1 MPIDSKFYIHPSD
14 RAALKAL
21 KAIPGFQP
29 LMKFF
34 MSIWNEKLFRI
45 ENMSSNLRVNDAQ
58 MKKYYDLL
66 PPICDKLGIEVPDL
80 YIKMD
85 VQPNA
90 YTYGDTKPFI
100 VLTSGLLERFPDDLV
115 ATVIAHECG
124 HIACHHTLYST
135 MGRILLN
142 GAIQAS
148 SGLGAAALISESLSI
163 AFYYWMRCSEFSAD
177 RAAIICDGKA
187 DDLTRM
193 CMHFSGYDPRFDEEA
208 NLDEFMKQAEDYKSL
223 TTDSKLNKVLE
234 FYMYKSIDHP
244 LNALRAL
251 DAKKWGESEE
261 AAKIFEYL
269 DNGSE
274 EILDSFLLPVPDS
287 ARKLCGQ
294 DRDDVKTQF
303 VEAGFSNI
311 TLVEEYSREK
321 LKKRNSVLAVSING
335 NSAFTETD
343 WFPANSQINIHYK
356 M

>member
-335 NSAFTETD
+335 NSAFAEND
-343 WFPANSQINIHYK
+343 WFPANAKINIHYK

>member
-1 MPIDSKFYIHPSD
+1 MPIDSKFYLHPSD

-21 KAIPGFQP
+21 KAIPGFHQ

-34 MSIWNEKLFRI
+34 MSIWNEKVFRI
-45 ENMSSNLRVNDAQ
+45 ENMSSNLRVNDNQ
-58 MKKYYDLL
+58 MKKYYDML
-66 PPICDKLGIEVPDL
+66 PPICEKLGIDVPDL
-80 YIKMD
+80 FIKLD

-142 GAIQAS
+142 GAVTAT
-148 SGLGAAALISESLSI
+148 SGLGAASLISESLSI
-163 AFYYWMRCSEFSAD
+163 AFFYWMRCSEFSAD
-177 RAAIICDGKA
+177 RAAIVCDGSA
-187 DDLTRM
+187 TDITRM

-208 NLDEFMKQAEDYKSL
+208 NLEEFMAQAQDYSSMM
-223 TTDSKLNKVLE
+223 TDSKVNKLME

-244 LNALRAL
+244 LNAVRAFE
-251 DAKKWGESEE
+251 AKKWADGED
-261 AAKIFEYL
+261 AKRVFDYL
-269 DNGSE
+269 ENGSS
-274 EILDSFLLPVPDS
+274 EILDTFLLPVPDS
-287 ARKLCGQ
+287 AKKLCGQ

-303 VEAGFSNI
+303 VEAGFENI
-311 TLVEEYSREK
+311 KEVEEYSKEK
-321 LKKRNSVLAVSING
+321 LKRRNSVLAVSING

>member
-90 YTYGDTKPFI
+90 YTYGDTKPFV

-274 EILDSFLLPVPDS
+274 EILDSFLLPVTDS

-294 DRDDVKTQF
+294 DMDDVKTQF
-303 VEAGFSNI
+303 VEAVFSNI

-335 NSAFTETD
+335 NSAFAEND